1 MKRLL
6 FTAGGSPG
14 MEAFYR
20 YLKDKYELFF
30 ADMNPTN
37 ISPTIPD
44 SRKYQIPSASSELF
58 ISHISE
64 LCDRLAVDLLIPGVD
79 EELVLVQGQF
89 PGECQTKVFLPKP
102 EFVSAMLNKY
112 TMNKAL
118 EERGID
124 VPQTVLADDYAFNPV
139 APVILKP
146 AFGRGSR
153 GVFALPSDNLVKP
166 LYDAIRHTSSSSWII
181 QENVEGDEFTVQMV
195 STPSS
200 ALLGIIPLK
209 VYEKRGSTVSAVMQH
224 DEDVIKYCKSIHEA
238 FRPDG
243 CYNIQLI
250 KRPSGEVLAFEIN
263 PRISTTT
270 VLCVAAGLDPFL
282 SFLETQNKPSPLK
295 TVPTIKLHRH
305 WVNQITVVDQ

>member
-89 PGECQTKVFLPKP
+89 PGNAGQKF
-102 EFVSAMLNKY
+102 
-112 TMNKAL
+112 
-118 EERGID
+118 
-124 VPQTVLADDYAFNPV
+124 
-139 APVILKP
+139 
-146 AFGRGSR
+146 
-153 GVFALPSDNLVKP
+153 
-166 LYDAIRHTSSSSWII
+166 SS
-181 QENVEGDEFTVQMV
+181 Q
-195 STPSS
+195 
-200 ALLGIIPLK
+200 
-209 VYEKRGSTVSAVMQH
+209 
-224 DEDVIKYCKSIHEA
+224 
-238 FRPDG
+238 
-243 CYNIQLI
+243 
-250 KRPSGEVLAFEIN
+250 
-263 PRISTTT
+263 
-270 VLCVAAGLDPFL
+270 
-282 SFLETQNKPSPLK
+282 
-295 TVPTIKLHRH
+295 
-305 WVNQITVVDQ
+305 NQILFQLCLINIK

>member
-1 MKRLL
+1 
-6 FTAGGSPG
+6 

-30 ADMNPTN
+30 ADMNAAN
-37 ISPTIPD
+37 ISPSIPD
-44 SRKYQIPSASSELF
+44 NRKYQIPNASSKQF
-58 ISHISE
+58 ISHISK

-79 EELVLVQGQF
+79 EELVVLQKQFLAQGL
-89 PGECQTKVFLPKP
+89 TKIFLPKP
-102 EFVSAMLNKY
+102 EFVSTMLNKY

-118 EERGID
+118 GAQGID

-153 GVFALPSDNLVKP
+153 GVFAVPSDNLVKP
-166 LYDAIRHTSSSSWII
+166 LYKAIRHTYTSSWIV
-181 QENVEGDEFTVQMV
+181 QEDVAGDEFTVQII

-200 ALLGIIPLK
+200 ALLGILPVK
-209 VYEKRGSTVSAVMQH
+209 VNEKRGSTVSAVMQH
-224 DEDVIKYCKSIHEA
+224 DEEVIKYCESIHEA
-238 FRPDG
+238 FHPDG

-270 VLCVAAGLDPFL
+270 VLCVAAGIDPFM
-282 SFLETQNKPSPLK
+282 SFLETQNEPSPVK
-295 TVPTIKLHRH
+295 KVPTIKLHRH